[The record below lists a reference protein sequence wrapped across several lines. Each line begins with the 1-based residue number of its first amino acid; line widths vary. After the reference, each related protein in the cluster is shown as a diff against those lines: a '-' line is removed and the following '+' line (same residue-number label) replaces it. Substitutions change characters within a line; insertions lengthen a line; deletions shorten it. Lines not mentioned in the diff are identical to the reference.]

1 MINFDQLVG
10 LGCLIKPGL
19 IKPGLIIATGLIRPR
34 RPPGQPKADRHLV
47 RDHDASAALGRV
59 LWSPCRPARPV
70 SSMEKAC
77 SCTAIAS
84 ALSTSATRWREALA
98 LPAKLRVSRVVCGA
112 LGHVAGVRNGPDEHT
127 WRPPQRHMMTRQAA
141 AWSLSPAST
150 VSLLQLHSDHAAEA
164 GEGQHHGPGHVSSQ
178 RARNG
183 LVARV
188 RPRLE
193 AVPVGP
199 PWPSVPGPQ
208 LLSAQVRRHPAGGVS
223 QQTSK
228 LQTPSIDENSGRV
241 Q

>member
-1 MINFDQLVG
+1 
-10 LGCLIKPGL
+10 
-19 IKPGLIIATGLIRPR
+19 
-34 RPPGQPKADRHLV
+34 
-47 RDHDASAALGRV
+47 
-59 LWSPCRPARPV
+59 
-70 SSMEKAC
+70 MEKAC

-98 LPAKLRVSRVVCGA
+98 PPPKLLVSRVVCGA
-112 LGHVAGVRNGPDEHT
+112 RGHVAGVRNGPDEHE
-127 WRPPQRHMMTRQAA
+127 WRPPQRHMMTRQAT
-141 AWSLSPAST
+141 AWSLL
-150 VSLLQLHSDHAAEA
+150 SLLQLHSDHAAEA

-193 AVPVGP
+193 AVPVSP

-228 LQTPSIDENSGRV
+228 LQTPSTDENSGRV